1 MNTLENSFTLN
12 LEINPSLYIKNPQDS
27 KLGKKIIQKSV
38 QLIHDLGFDQ
48 FNFKKLAKA
57 IGSTETSIYRY
68 FENKHKLFVYL
79 LNWYWEW
86 MIVRIDFNTL
96 NITDTK
102 RKIELII
109 EIIIDTA
116 NRNTQI
122 PFIDED
128 LLHEIV
134 VREGTKGYHSINVDN
149 DNEEGFFLAYKRLCA
164 KIQESLVEYSSKFEY
179 PYSLAS
185 MLIETANNNIYFSK
199 HLPRLTDIKA
209 KEKSKLE
216 LELKKLLMHFIFAIL
231 DKK

>member
-1 MNTLENSFTLN
+1 MNTLGKSFTLN
-12 LEINPSLYIKNPQDS
+12 LEINPSLHIKNPQDS
-27 KLGKKIIQKSV
+27 KLGKKIIQQSV
-38 QLIHDLGFDQ
+38 ILIHDLGFDQ

-96 NITDTK
+96 NISDSK

-134 VREGTKGYHSINVDN
+134 VREGTKGYHSINIDD

-164 KIQESLVEYSSKFEY
+164 KIQESFNEYSPNFNY
-179 PYSLAS
+179 PSSLAS
-185 MLIETANNNIYFSK
+185 MLVETANNNIYFSK
-199 HLPRLTDIKA
+199 HLPRLTDIGHDDKIQ
-209 KEKSKLE
+209 LE
-216 LELKKLLMHFIFAIL
+216 TELKKMLMHFTFGIL